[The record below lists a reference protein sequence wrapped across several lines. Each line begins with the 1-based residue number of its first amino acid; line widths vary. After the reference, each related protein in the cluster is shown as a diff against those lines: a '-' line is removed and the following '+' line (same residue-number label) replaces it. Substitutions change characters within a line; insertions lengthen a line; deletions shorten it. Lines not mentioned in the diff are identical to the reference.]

1 MAAAASRRK
10 NCVSESAKERG
21 MSGTSDL
28 EIYQRLAAIAD
39 EFDKLA
45 AQGVSLIG
53 GTALNTACRTLRG
66 MAEAIYVHSLS
77 QPEQDS
83 LPQ

>member
-1 MAAAASRRK
+1 
-10 NCVSESAKERG
+10 

-28 EIYQRLAAIAD
+28 EIYQRFATIAD

-45 AQGVSLIG
+45 SQGVSLIG
-53 GTALNTACRTLRG
+53 GTALQTACRTLRG
-66 MAEAIYVHSLS
+66 MAAAIYEHSLS
-77 QPEQDS
+77 QPEHDS